1 MPFSLNP
8 EQWIKD
14 IEGKAKN
21 IEKDEVDKEILFQW
35 TYLPPRWLGFLRI
48 GLIPILVI
56 FYFVLSRYFDN
67 FLPSYILYP
76 LIAVVTFAVNRIGE
90 KATPKE
96 YAITE
101 KGVYIRKISRNISGG
116 QEVKRKEVGGW
127 QVIGIWREFLGYER
141 SSGKI
146 ILKKR
151 ARFSRNVVLFYNGG
165 ITTSLKITEWVN
177 RYIGRIVNRR

>member
-8 EQWIKD
+8 EQWLKD
-14 IEGKAKN
+14 IEGKEKN
-21 IEKDEVDKEILFQW
+21 IERDEVDEEVQYKW
-35 TYLPPRWLGFLRI
+35 TYLPPRWLGFFRI
-48 GLIPILVI
+48 GLIPILVVL
-56 FYFVLSRYFDN
+56 YFVLSQYFDN

-101 KGVYIRKISRNISGG
+101 KGVYIRKIARNNSETK
-116 QEVKRKEVGGW
+116 EVKRVSGDRW
-127 QVIGIWREFLGYER
+127 QVIGIWKEFLGYER

-151 ARFSRNVVLFYNGG
+151 ARFSRSVVLYYNGG
-165 ITTSLKITEWVN
+165 LTTSLKITEWVN
-177 RYIGRIVNRR
+177 RYIGRIVRS